1 MPPQYDQ
8 NGQPIPQQ
16 PRQQQQNNDQRM
28 ARGTNIFVKEIR
40 ARIDAVFKIT
50 IRTVRETIPKLIG
63 YFLVRM
69 SQDKL

>member
-1 MPPQYDQ
+1 MPPQYDA

-16 PRQQQQNNDQRM
+16 PQQQQQQNQPR

-40 ARIDAVFKIT
+40 CRIDSVFKIT

-69 SQDKL
+69 S